1 MKKLLF
7 IASEEI
13 GDQKSGVTAKVL
25 NEFAVFNTHYDT
37 YLVMFEKEKVVVF
50 HSGNKYFLP
59 GNEKK
64 HRMLRIY
71 ELENLVEREGICL
84 LYIRYALA
92 FPTLISL
99 LKHTKNSIKKVA
111 LEYPDFPYLNRFLKS
126 GRIPH
131 ACMDILFRGKLKRYV
146 KKVFACTD
154 QKIIYGMP
162 NERLINGTDTSA
174 YQLRSINECT
184 NDVNIIS
191 VSTQNIAHGIDR
203 FIEGLHLYYKNGN
216 SRSIILH
223 LVGEG
228 SEYYNLRQLV
238 KKYKLE
244 SKVNFYGAIPN
255 KEQNEIYALC
265 DIGLGA
271 IGFHRINITDDSTL
285 KSREYG
291 LRGMPIIAEN
301 KIDIVDESFPYIMYC
316 SKDDCPVDM
325 NKVISF
331 YDLCFKGNKKQKV
344 GEAIRKYFIDRCDI
358 NVTMIPVLQYFE
370 ANE

>member
-7 IASEEI
+7 IASEEF
-13 GDQKSGVTAKVL
+13 GDQKSGVTIKVL
-25 NEFAVFNTHYDT
+25 NEFAVFAAYYDA
-37 YLVMFEKEKVVVF
+37 YLAMFENEKVVVY
-50 HSGNKYFLP
+50 HDGKKYFLP

-71 ELENLVEREGICL
+71 ELEDLVEREGIEL

-111 LEYPDFPYLNRFLKS
+111 LEYPDFPYWNRFVKS

-131 ACMDILFRGKLKRYV
+131 ACMDLLFRGQLKRYV
-146 KKVFACTD
+146 KKVFACTE
-154 QKIIYGMP
+154 QKKIYGMP
-162 NERLINGTDTSA
+162 NERMINGTDTSA
-174 YQLRSINECT
+174 YQLRAINERT
-184 NDVNIIS
+184 DDINVVS
-191 VSTQNIAHGIDR
+191 VSTQNTAHGIDR
-203 FIEGLHLYYKNGN
+203 FVEGLHLYYENRN

-223 LVGEG
+223 LVGKG
-228 SEYYNLRQLV
+228 TEYYNLRQLV
-238 KKYKLE
+238 KEYKLE
-244 SKVNFYGAIPN
+244 SKVIFYGALPN
-255 KEQNEIYALC
+255 KEQNDIYALC

-301 KIDIVDESFPYIMYC
+301 KIDIVDEDFPYIMYC
-316 SKDDCPVDM
+316 SKDDDPVDM
-325 NKVISF
+325 NEVISF
-331 YDLCFKGNKKQKV
+331 YDSCFKKKNKKEV
-344 GEAIRKYFIDRCDI
+344 GEAIRNYFVDRCDI
-358 NVTMIPVLQYFE
+358 NHTMMPVLQYFE
-370 ANE
+370 TNE